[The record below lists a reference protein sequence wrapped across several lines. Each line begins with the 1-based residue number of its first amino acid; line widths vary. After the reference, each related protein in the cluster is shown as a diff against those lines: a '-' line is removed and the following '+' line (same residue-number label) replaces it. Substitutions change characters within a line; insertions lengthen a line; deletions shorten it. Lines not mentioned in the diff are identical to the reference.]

1 MRNWHNRFRRT
12 ERAIFSWPY
21 KFISSTAGKRELYDL
36 SNDPNERENLYK
48 EDDGVSKEL
57 ESRLKEWLKTVK
69 EETGSPAK
77 LDKEA
82 LDRLKA
88 LGYVQ

>member
-36 SNDPNERENLYK
+36 SKDPDEEENLYK
-48 EDDGVSKEL
+48 KDDGVSKEL
-57 ESRLKEWLKTVK
+57 ELKLDQWLKVVK

-77 LDKEA
+77 LDKGA